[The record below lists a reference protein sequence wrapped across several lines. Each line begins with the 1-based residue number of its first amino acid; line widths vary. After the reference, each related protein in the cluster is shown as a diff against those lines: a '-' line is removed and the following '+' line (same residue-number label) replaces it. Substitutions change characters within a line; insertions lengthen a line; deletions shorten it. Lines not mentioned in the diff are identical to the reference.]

1 MRESDVQRLILGW
14 LLTQGIFAWRNQSQG
29 TYDAAVGR
37 YRANNQ
43 VGALKGVPD
52 ILGILR
58 DGRLL
63 AIEVKAA
70 NGRVSPEQAAWIERA
85 NHLGAVAFVARYL
98 DDVKK
103 ELLKR

>member
-1 MRESDVQRLILGW
+1 LSN
-14 LLTQGIFAWRNQSQG
+14 GIFAWRNQSQG
-29 TYDAAVGR
+29 TYDVGAGR
-37 YRANNQ
+37 YRAVNQ
-43 VGALKGVPD
+43 IGAIKGVPD

-63 AIEVKAA
+63 AIEVKTA

-85 NHLGAVAFVARYL
+85 NHLGAVAFVARSL

-103 ELLKR
+103 ELQRR